1 MPIFY
6 NQGAMQTELILAGNG
21 PGELAGWIRPTAEA
35 AKAAAR
41 TNGQPVRLTLAL
53 LPTQFAGGTELDTAR
68 SWNLFDRILPPGD
81 CLRLAAGVG
90 SLEVSPHAVLVHLG
104 GDPWLSGRLAD
115 RLRIPACAFS
125 ETPLIATRHRRF
137 GRILVPTD
145 AHAAALQARG
155 VPAAKISVT
164 GDPRAA
170 RPALARRLALN
181 PSVSSGSGRA
191 QNPSAASDPA
201 QTDVPE
207 TAASHPPEVLMLLPG
222 SRDRLFSAA
231 MALFGEI
238 AAAVRAIRPGIDAA
252 VIVSPF
258 VSQTALVAARQDAER
273 RWPTLPLRWIT
284 GDPWPELARATFAV
298 SVPGTTTL
306 ELAAAGIP
314 FAAVVHLDYIGVAA
328 VEGPLEWIARATGLH
343 RLIKRMVLDR
353 YLRRAGYLALP
364 NQRAGREIVP
374 EWIGR
379 WTAEEVANR
388 LNTLLDAPDALAAMS
403 AALAQLYERDV
414 GAPSAIVAAAM
425 EAAGAA

>member
-41 TNGQPVRLTLAL
+41 MNGQPVRLTLAL

-68 SWNLFDRILPPGD
+68 SWNLFDRILSPGD

-104 GDPWLSGRLAD
+104 GDLWLSARLAD

-145 AHAAALQARG
+145 AHAAALRARG

-170 RPALARRLALN
+170 RPALARRQAMN
-181 PSVSSGSGRA
+181 PRAASGSA
-191 QNPSAASDPA
+191 QADVPAMAASP
-201 QTDVPE
+201 
-207 TAASHPPEVLMLLPG
+207 PPEVLMLLPG

-238 AAAVRAIRPGIDAA
+238 AAALRAIRPGIDTA

-258 VSQTALVAARQDAER
+258 VSHTALVAAQEDAER
-273 RWPTLPLRWIT
+273 RWPTLRLRWIT
-284 GDPWPELARATFAV
+284 GDPWPELARATFAL

-343 RLIKRMVLDR
+343 RFIKRMVLHR
-353 YLRRAGYLALP
+353 YVRRAGYLTLP

-379 WTAEEVANR
+379 WTPEEIANR
-388 LNTLLDAPDALAAMS
+388 LNTLLDTPGALTAMS
-403 AALAQLYERDV
+403 AALAQLYEPDV
-414 GAPSAIVAAAM
+414 AAPSAIVAAAM
-425 EAAGAA
+425 QAAGPS